1 MELAPSPRE
10 AEVLQLVGQ
19 RLSNAEIAKTLFIS
33 ERTVESHVS
42 SLLRKL
48 ALPDRRSLAAYA
60 SEQAT
65 GSSVRLRWPA
75 EPPTSFVGRETEL
88 AALTSAIGRYRLV
101 TLTGPGGVGKTR
113 LALRALHDRQAAFSD
128 LSSLP
133 ANADEHTVARAVAAS
148 LGMVEPAGRQ
158 ALDAIAG
165 VLSSAQVVVVLDNCE
180 HLMDGAASVAE
191 RLLSGTNGNVLAT
204 SRERLGVPG
213 EHVLQVDP
221 LPEDAAARL
230 FIERAE
236 TVEPGAQLDEGEVA
250 ELCRRLEGIPLVIEL
265 AAARLG
271 ALTFADLISRLD
283 QAVELLGQAAPAAA
297 IAASGPPSIGAT
309 TC

>member
-1 MELAPSPRE
+1 MATWNWHHRRE
-10 AEVLQLVGQ
+10 AEVLQLVGL

-48 ALPDRRSLAAYA
+48 GLPDRRALAAYA

-65 GSSVRLRWPA
+65 GSSVRLMWPA

-113 LALRALHDRQAAFSD
+113 LALRALCDRQAAFSD

-133 ANADEHTVARAVAAS
+133 ANADEHMVARAVAAS
-148 LGMVEPAGRQ
+148 LGMVEPAGKQ

-180 HLMDGAASVAE
+180 HLMDGAALVAE
-191 RLLSGTNGNVLAT
+191 RLLSGTDGYVLAT

-221 LPEDAAARL
+221 LPADAAARL

-236 TVEPGAQLDEGEVA
+236 TVEPGADLDEGEVA

-271 ALTFADLISRLD
+271 
-283 QAVELLGQAAPAAA
+283 P
-297 IAASGPPSIGAT
+297 PPSPT
-309 TC
+309 S